1 MSNSQHAAI
10 GWLDALP
17 SNRLLAEISLWS
29 ADLGRLEE
37 DTLRIEP
44 FTDIY
49 HVDVADGHFSPAF
62 LFFPDLLARLRKVT
76 SKPIHV
82 HLMVD
87 DKILMDQVAQF
98 VEAGA
103 DLISVHAENANAME
117 ALSAISAANLKTGLV
132 LQLHTPVNSV
142 ASFVPKLDMLT
153 LLGTRIGVKGQ
164 GLDEEAPKRISEA
177 RALVASAGKRVI
189 VAADGGIREH
199 TVPLLR
205 AAGAETIVIGSLAFG
220 APDLAVRMDWVRGL
234 KAS

>member
-103 DLISVHAENANAME
+103 DLISVHAENANAKE

-177 RALVASAGKRVI
+177 RALVASAGKRTI

-205 AAGAETIVIGSLAFG
+205 AAGAETIVMGSLAFG